1 MAKFGGKQ
9 VGAGRPKG
17 SKDASTL
24 SKEQAREATR
34 KLIMRKLEPL
44 VDAQIAN
51 AMGIKYL
58 VIRDKKT
65 GKFIRVTETMAVAKL
80 ASGEEIVEIWEKDPS
95 VPAFTDLMNRALD
108 KAKEQ
113 PQEIELTSGDVIT
126 QRLETGRKRAADR

>member
-34 KLIMRKLEPL
+34 KLIMRKLAPL

-126 QRLETGRKRAADR
+126 RRLETGRKRAADR

>member
-34 KLIMRKLEPL
+34 KLIMRKLAPL